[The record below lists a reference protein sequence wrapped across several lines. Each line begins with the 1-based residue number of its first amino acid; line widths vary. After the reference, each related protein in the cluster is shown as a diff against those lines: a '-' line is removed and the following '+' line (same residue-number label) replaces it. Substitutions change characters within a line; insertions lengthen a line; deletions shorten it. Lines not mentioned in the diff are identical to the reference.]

1 MMLMNKLT
9 RNRINFWLSNSVNR
23 GRRKDYKGMTI
34 LEVMV
39 ATLMLVV
46 FTGIVAMVMEFVFRF
61 YGNPEDGSKG
71 VLIDHAEIHLVMD
84 QLVDVLSQPGLSK
97 NVLHQIAFPLVEDG
111 ERNAIDLKDLLADA
125 CTKNPSVNPIW
136 KEKVSPMSLSGITLP
151 DGYSICIWRTSFE
164 EISPSRAGVY
174 MLQALPDESSASML
188 PVRRLFC
195 RPRPLC

>member
-1 MMLMNKLT
+1 MMLINKLS
-9 RNRINFWLSNSVNR
+9 RHAAAFLGPNAVNR

>member
-1 MMLMNKLT
+1 MLINQLR
-9 RNRINFWLSNSVNR
+9 RNRVASWVPNSATKS
-23 GRRKDYKGMTI
+23 RRKRNKGMTI
-34 LEVMV
+34 LEVLV

-46 FTGIVAMVMEFVFRF
+46 FTGIVAMVMEFTFRF

-71 VLIDHAEIHLVMD
+71 VLIDHAEIHLAMD
-84 QLVDVLSQPGLSK
+84 QLIDVLSQPGLSK
-97 NVLHQIAFPLVEDG
+97 DVLHQIAFPLVEDG
-111 ERNAIDLKDLLADA
+111 ERNAIDLKDLLTDA
-125 CTKNPSVNPIW
+125 CTINPSANSIW
-136 KEKVSPMSLSGITLP
+136 KEKVSPMSLAGITLP

-164 EISPSRAGVY
+164 EVSPSQAGIY

>member
-1 MMLMNKLT
+1 MILMNKLS
-9 RNRINFWLSNSVNR
+9 RNVMAFLVQNPVNK
-23 GRRKDYKGMTI
+23 GHRKDCKGMNI

-39 ATLMLVV
+39 ATLMLGV
-46 FTGIVAMVMEFVFRF
+46 FTGIVAMVMEFTFRF

-71 VLIDHAEIHLVMD
+71 VLIDHAEIHLAMD

-97 NVLHQIAFPLVEDG
+97 DVLHQIAFPLVEDG
-111 ERNAIDLKDLLADA
+111 ERNGIDLKDLLTDA
-125 CTKNPSVNPIW
+125 CTKNPSANPIW
-136 KEKVSPMSLSGITLP
+136 KEKVSPMSLAGITLP

-164 EISPSRAGVY
+164 EVSPSQAGIY